1 MMLVDGV
8 ELAWWRRA
16 ISGRHASRTC
26 NEQKVMQHCTLD
38 FQRFGPGDTL
48 VPVVTGCVHGE
59 RRTTTTTIC
68 STRSF
73 STARVWAAQLS
84 LVCIGT
90 TLIHVKLVPRQRHF
104 RVDRPQVELPAS
116 KRAALQQAPSSATTA
131 RTPVQAMRPHVFVK
145 HRGEWTHGTMSDSG
159 YDIILS

>member
-1 MMLVDGV
+1 MLAFALLMDAESEFQGLVDAFLEGWDDAERDV
-8 ELAWWRRA
+8 GADSGAGSGGGGSLAVRNL
-16 ISGRHASRTC
+16 I
-26 NEQKVMQHCTLD
+26 K
-38 FQRFGPGDTL
+38 
-48 VPVVTGCVHGE
+48 
-59 RRTTTTTIC
+59 
-68 STRSF
+68 
-73 STARVWAAQLS
+73 QLS